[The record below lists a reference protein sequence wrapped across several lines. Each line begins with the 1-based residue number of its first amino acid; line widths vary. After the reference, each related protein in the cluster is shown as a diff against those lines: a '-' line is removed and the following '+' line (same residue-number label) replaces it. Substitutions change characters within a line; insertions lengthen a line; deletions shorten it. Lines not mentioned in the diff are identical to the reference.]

1 MFHNFTHISGKTDG
15 IFMEIL
21 SQMHITTDNPH

>member
-1 MFHNFTHISGKTDG
+1 
-15 IFMEIL
+15 MEIL